1 MRSALLQEKVGHGV
15 LLAIGVL
22 GYPIYAMF
30 RMAAIRR
37 EEYAALEIPENWAAW
52 KERQQKK

>member
-1 MRSALLQEKVGHGV
+1 MLQEKVGHGV